1 MRVVTIDGPA
11 GAGKST
17 VARAVADQL
26 NWRYLD
32 TGAMYRTV
40 ALAALRNGIG
50 LDQPD
55 ALADL
60 ASRLEV
66 QFLPGQVLLDGQ
78 DVSRE
83 IRSREVAHAVAIV
96 ADHPAVREVLAGWQR
111 LFATQADTVTEGR
124 DQGTRIF
131 PEALCKVYLDASL
144 DVRARRRQK
153 DFQAR
158 GEAIPLESVRKDVDD
173 RDQKDRDREAAPL
186 LPAPD
191 AIRIDTS
198 GLSLDE
204 VTKRVLQVI
213 QEAMMVRS

>member
-17 VARAVADQL
+17 VARAVAEQL
-26 NWRYLD
+26 HWRYLD

-40 ALAALRNGIG
+40 ALAALRNGID

-60 ASRLEV
+60 ASRLQA

-78 DVSRE
+78 DVSQE
-83 IRSREVAHAVAIV
+83 IRSREVAQAVSVV
-96 ADHPAVREVLAGWQR
+96 ADHPPVREVLAGWQR
-111 LFATQADTVTEGR
+111 QFATQADTVTEGR

-144 DVRARRRQK
+144 DVRARRRQR
-153 DFQAR
+153 DFQSR
-158 GEAIPLESVRKDVDD
+158 GDSIPLETVREDVGY

-191 AIRIDTS
+191 AVRIDTS
-198 GLSLDE
+198 GLSLEE
-204 VTKRVLQVI
+204 VTQRVLQVI
-213 QEAMMVRS
+213 QEAMMIRS